1 VKLATLTLTPKN
13 GYVELS
19 MTFDGQESE
28 GEPTLPEAR
37 DAAKRAL
44 LYALERV
51 EKAQDGGRGR
61 GRTTFERTLLV
72 QKPARKG

>member
-1 VKLATLTLTPKN
+1 VKLATLTLTPRG
-13 GYVELS
+13 GYVELGLRFEG
-19 MTFDGQESE
+19 TESE
-28 GEPTLPEAR
+28 GEPTVPEAR

-44 LYALERV
+44 QYALERV

-72 QKPARKG
+72 EKGER